1 MLFYAGVVSPRSAC
15 ASSASPFGFLVLI
28 RSAALIALT
37 SQLVRLRKLAET
49 CDIALADYPNV
60 PAWMQRIEA
69 REGYKAAG

>member
-1 MLFYAGVVSPRSAC
+1 
-15 ASSASPFGFLVLI
+15 LI